1 MFASTKII
9 KRTLCE
15 DIWRCS
21 DFLIQSQYSASLW
34 DSVFFYS
41 ILPKSELLIIQHID
55 CYVAD
60 FQNNPFTKT
69 ISLKWAI
76 WKLIALTCAF
86 WSLKWAIWK
95 LIALTCVFWSLKWA
109 IWKLIALTCVF
120 WSLKWAIWKLIAFT
134 CVFWSLFTFV
144 TFVSFSRVGVRY
156 NKIGLIFVYRN
167 SVAITFMPSLL

>member
-1 MFASTKII
+1 MFTSTKII

-76 WKLIALTCAF
+76 WKLIAF
-86 WSLKWAIWK
+86 
-95 LIALTCVFWSLKWA
+95 TCVFWSLKWA

-120 WSLKWAIWKLIAFT
+120 WSLFR
-134 CVFWSLFTFV
+134 FV
-144 TFVSFSRVGVRY
+144 TFVSFGRVGVRY
-156 NKIGLIFVYRN
+156 KEIGLILVYTN
-167 SVAITFMPSLL
+167 SVAITFMSSYCRN

>member
-1 MFASTKII
+1 MFASTKKI

-109 IWKLIALTCVF
+109 IWKLIA
-120 WSLKWAIWKLIAFT
+120 FT

>member
-1 MFASTKII
+1 MFASTKKI
-9 KRTLCE
+9 KRTLFE

-109 IWKLIALTCVF
+109 IWKLIA
-120 WSLKWAIWKLIAFT
+120 FT

>member
-76 WKLIALTCAF
+76 WKLIALTC
-86 WSLKWAIWK
+86 
-95 LIALTCVFWSLKWA
+95 
-109 IWKLIALTCVF
+109 
-120 WSLKWAIWKLIAFT
+120 
-134 CVFWSLFTFV
+134 VFWSLFRFV
-144 TFVSFSRVGVRY
+144 TFVSFGRVGVRY
-156 NKIGLIFVYRN
+156 KEIGLILVYTN
-167 SVAITFMPSLL
+167 SVAITFMSSYCRN

>member
-1 MFASTKII
+1 MFASTKKI
-9 KRTLCE
+9 KRTLFE

-69 ISLKWAI
+69 ISLKR
-76 WKLIALTCAF
+76 
-86 WSLKWAIWK
+86 
-95 LIALTCVFWSLKWA
+95 A